1 MKVEQLSIFLE
12 NKAGRLAQVTKT
24 LAEAGINIRALSL
37 ADTSDFGILRLIVN
51 DTEKAINIMKEAGFT
66 VGRTAV
72 VAVEVDDKPG
82 GLNNILEALSGQ
94 NVNVEYM
101 YAFVQE
107 GGGSATMIFRF
118 DRIDQAIEVLK
129 GSSQVQYG
137 PFTTGGAINLVSTP
151 IPNSFSGKA
160 NISYGSKNTFKSHTS
175 VGSSWK
181 HFGYMVEY
189 LRYQSDGFKKYED
202 HAAKGFKRNDIIA
215 KIRVKTDHVKGVNHA
230 LELKFGY
237 ADENSDE
244 TYVGLSADDFKKT
257 PFLRYAGS
265 QMDKLLSLIHI

>member
-1 MKVEQLSIFLE
+1 MEAGSNARHIRKATMKVEQLSIFLE

-101 YAFVQE
+101 YAFA
-107 GGGSATMIFRF
+107 ATKAAVIIFRF
-118 DRIDQAIEVLK
+118 DAPDVAIEKLK
-129 GSSQVQYG
+129 ADNAVK
-137 PFTTGGAINLVSTP
+137 F
-151 IPNSFSGKA
+151 
-160 NISYGSKNTFKSHTS
+160 
-175 VGSSWK
+175 
-181 HFGYMVEY
+181 VEP
-189 LRYQSDGFKKYED
+189 K
-202 HAAKGFKRNDIIA
+202 DI
-215 KIRVKTDHVKGVNHA
+215 
-230 LELKFGY
+230 F
-237 ADENSDE
+237 
-244 TYVGLSADDFKKT
+244 
-257 PFLRYAGS
+257 
-265 QMDKLLSLIHI
+265 Q

>member
-1 MKVEQLSIFLE
+1 MEAGSNARHIRKATMKVEQLSIFLE

-51 DTEKAINIMKEAGFT
+51 DTEKAINIMKEAGL
-66 VGRTAV
+66 
-72 VAVEVDDKPG
+72 PG

-129 GSSQVQYG
+129 AKNI
-137 PFTTGGAINLVSTP
+137 PIIPADRIN
-151 IPNSFSGKA
+151 G
-160 NISYGSKNTFKSHTS
+160 
-175 VGSSWK
+175 
-181 HFGYMVEY
+181 
-189 LRYQSDGFKKYED
+189 
-202 HAAKGFKRNDIIA
+202 
-215 KIRVKTDHVKGVNHA
+215 
-230 LELKFGY
+230 
-237 ADENSDE
+237 
-244 TYVGLSADDFKKT
+244 
-257 PFLRYAGS
+257 
-265 QMDKLLSLIHI
+265 

>member
-37 ADTSDFGILRLIVN
+37 ADTSDFGILRLIV
-51 DTEKAINIMKEAGFT
+51 KEAGFT

-129 GSSQVQYG
+129 AKNI
-137 PFTTGGAINLVSTP
+137 PIIPADRIN
-151 IPNSFSGKA
+151 G
-160 NISYGSKNTFKSHTS
+160 
-175 VGSSWK
+175 
-181 HFGYMVEY
+181 
-189 LRYQSDGFKKYED
+189 
-202 HAAKGFKRNDIIA
+202 
-215 KIRVKTDHVKGVNHA
+215 
-230 LELKFGY
+230 
-237 ADENSDE
+237 
-244 TYVGLSADDFKKT
+244 
-257 PFLRYAGS
+257 
-265 QMDKLLSLIHI
+265 